1 MKVIATYAMLY
12 MCVFAQAKEV
22 KSLQSPR
29 QWHVSISGNDSADG
43 SATTPLRHIQT
54 AAERAYPGDVVIVH
68 EGVYRERVAPPRGG
82 ESKERPI
89 TYQAAEGEKVE
100 IKGSE
105 VIKNWRRLNN
115 ETWETVIPNSLFGDF
130 NPYNDTIHGDWLA
143 RGQWSHT
150 GEVYLN
156 DRALAETE
164 RLEDV
169 LLNKGNRQLWYSKVG
184 NDSTWIWANF
194 PGCDPN
200 RELVEINVRRTV
212 FYPEKPFVNY
222 ITVRGF
228 HVSQAATPWAPP
240 TAEQIG
246 AICTHWSKGWTI
258 EDNVVTH
265 SKCVGITLGKYG
277 DEWDNKAES
286 VEGYVGT
293 VKRALDNQWN
303 KEHIGSHSVHHNRVS
318 FCGQA
323 GIAGSLGAIFSTI
336 SDNVVHDIGS
346 SSFWGYELAGIKLHA
361 AIDAVIEHNHIYRTE
376 GGIWLDW
383 MTQGTRVTRNLLHD
397 NRVQDFSLE
406 VNHGPIIVDNNLFLS
421 PELAQVKLSQ
431 GVAFV
436 HNTIAWKIWP
446 TGDVDERQTPYMFP
460 HDTQIKGYHD
470 CPCGNVCY
478 FNNLLLREN
487 LSMYENSKLP
497 TKMEGNVV
505 DTLVQYR
512 VEEMADGWYLE
523 FIPTKSLSKECTK
536 ALVYSQQLGEAVIPR
551 QRIELPDGKKAFD
564 KDYLG
569 RKRKKRGNLPGAIEF
584 KGDSRVRVKVYDIWN

>member
-1 MKVIATYAMLY
+1 
-12 MCVFAQAKEV
+12 MC
-22 KSLQSPR
+22 
-29 QWHVSISGNDSADG
+29 
-43 SATTPLRHIQT
+43 
-54 AAERAYPGDVVIVH
+54 
-68 EGVYRERVAPPRGG
+68 
-82 ESKERPI
+82 
-89 TYQAAEGEKVE
+89 
-100 IKGSE
+100 
-105 VIKNWRRLNN
+105 
-115 ETWETVIPNSLFGDF
+115 
-130 NPYNDTIHGDWLA
+130 
-143 RGQWSHT
+143 
-150 GEVYLN
+150 
-156 DRALAETE
+156 
-164 RLEDV
+164 
-169 LLNKGNRQLWYSKVG
+169 
-184 NDSTWIWANF
+184 
-194 PGCDPN
+194 
-200 RELVEINVRRTV
+200 
-212 FYPEKPFVNY
+212 
-222 ITVRGF
+222 
-228 HVSQAATPWAPP
+228 
-240 TAEQIG
+240 
-246 AICTHWSKGWTI
+246 
-258 EDNVVTH
+258 
-265 SKCVGITLGKYG
+265 
-277 DEWDNKAES
+277 
-286 VEGYVGT
+286 
-293 VKRALDNQWN
+293 
-303 KEHIGSHSVHHNRVS
+303 S

-336 SDNVVHDIGS
+336 SDNVVHDIGG

-584 KGDSRVRVKVYDIWN
+584 KGDSRVRVKVYDTWN